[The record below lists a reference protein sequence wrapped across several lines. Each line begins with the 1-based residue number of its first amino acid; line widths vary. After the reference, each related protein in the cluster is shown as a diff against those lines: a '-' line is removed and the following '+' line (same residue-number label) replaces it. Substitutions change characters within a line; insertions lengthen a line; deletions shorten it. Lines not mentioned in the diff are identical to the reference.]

1 MISRTMRAAV
11 PSGAC
16 TLYALGAYDGALRA
30 GILNL
35 KFRNCEAA
43 ARTLG
48 RLLGRKLPPV
58 PWVVVPVPLH
68 ACRLRERGYNQA
80 EAIAEGIVEGC
91 TASGSHLR
99 HALVRVLSTDAQSS
113 LPLRRRQANVR
124 GAFAVRGDVRLN
136 PARPVLLV
144 DDVVTT
150 GSTIAACSR
159 VLRAAGTTTVTAAAL
174 AIRL

>member
-1 MISRTMRAAV
+1 LISRTMRAAV

-16 TLYALGAYDGALRA
+16 TLYALGAYDGALRS

-48 RLLGRKLPPV
+48 RLLGRKLPRM

-68 ACRLRERGYNQA
+68 AFRLRERGYNQA
-80 EAIAEGIVEGC
+80 EAIAEGVVEGC
-91 TASGSHLR
+91 TAPGSDLQQ
-99 HALVRVLSTDAQSS
+99 ALVRVRSTDAQSS
-113 LPLRRRQANVR
+113 LPLRRRHANVR
-124 GAFAVRGDVRLN
+124 GAFAVSGDVRLD

-159 VLRAAGTTTVTAAAL
+159 VLRAAGARNLAAAAL
-174 AIRL
+174 ALRF